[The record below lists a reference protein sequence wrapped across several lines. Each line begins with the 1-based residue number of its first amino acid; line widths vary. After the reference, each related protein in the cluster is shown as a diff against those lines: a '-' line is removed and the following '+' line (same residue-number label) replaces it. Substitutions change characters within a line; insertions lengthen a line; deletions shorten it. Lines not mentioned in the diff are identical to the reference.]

1 MYVYEQHVQRNAEN
15 QFYFPN
21 HQPTTHPQILSL
33 FLSYHAR
40 TTTHT
45 STTQHTHLH
54 PQTHVRTYTQAE
66 SPYQRATYRYTPL
79 LAYILLPNAW
89 LHPAWGKMVRLHLQL
104 IGVPITGRRK
114 CACVYVAY
122 TCILVLSYY
131 LCHARTL
138 VHCRL
143 FTTALWFGAL
153 VCARGAFTNLCI
165 PGVCCHRPAVWP
177 INTQHSSAA
186 RRRQ

>member
-1 MYVYEQHVQRNAEN
+1 MNNTFNATLEKN
-15 QFYFPN
+15 PHLPN
-21 HQPTTHPQILSL
+21 HPPTTHPQILSL

-40 TTTHT
+40 TPI
-45 STTQHTHLH
+45 QHSHMH
-54 PQTHVRTYTQAE
+54 PQTHMRTYTQAE

-131 LCHARTL
+131 LCHARTPCAL
-138 VHCRL
+138 PTFHIFWRL
-143 FTTALWFGAL
+143 
-153 VCARGAFTNLCI
+153 
-165 PGVCCHRPAVWP
+165 GVWTGRIYKFMHTRCLLPPTCCVAC
-177 INTQHSSAA
+177 
-186 RRRQ
+186 